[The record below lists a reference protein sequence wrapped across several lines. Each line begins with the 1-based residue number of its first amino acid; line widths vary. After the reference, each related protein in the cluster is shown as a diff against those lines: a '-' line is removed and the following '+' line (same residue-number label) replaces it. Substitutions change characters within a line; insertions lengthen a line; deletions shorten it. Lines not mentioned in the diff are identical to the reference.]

1 MQPAPRGGNKLFPP
15 RGGLCVQSADLD
27 VFLEVSARI
36 GAMLLEA
43 QIIIEDHALM
53 HVTEQRQ
60 KETA

>member
-27 VFLEVSARI
+27 VFLEISARI
-36 GAMLLEA
+36 SVMLLEVRM
-43 QIIIEDHALM
+43 IVEDRARL